1 MRIADQYLKE
11 VIDHHGLT
19 QAGAPLSREAVLR
32 IALDLREAR
41 EHLRNLK
48 RDQRPLGKIVDY
60 RA

>member
-11 VIDHHGLT
+11 VIDNHGLT
-19 QAGAPLSREAVLR
+19 QGGAPVSREAVLR

-41 EHLRNLK
+41 EQLRNLK